1 MQHPKR
7 ARRELQLN
15 TTTPKVELPSA
26 QSEISPQD
34 RLAGVDVLRGLCI
47 LSVLLHHIH
56 LRFKGS
62 KLPVND
68 VLPETLNQVLFWTG
82 LYAVMAFF
90 VISGFLI
97 TGISIRRWGA
107 LGDVHTGRFYR
118 MRAARIFPCLLLL
131 LSVLI
136 ALYLLELPGGEMY
149 PDDRPSIWR
158 YTLGALTFH
167 MNWLDGTYSW
177 APPAW
182 GTLWSLSV
190 EEVFYIAFPL
200 VCLLIRGERI
210 LPWALLAL
218 IVTGP
223 FNRVIY
229 ADDQPWGAYAYLSG
243 MDGIAFGCLAA
254 LVTARI
260 NLSPRILRFSL
271 IAGALMA
278 LAIIVFCDEDNYHVG
293 LAKYGVNV
301 TVLELGVALM
311 LIALGKGVGN
321 RTMSIGTS
329 WLRALGRWSYEIYL
343 FHMLP
348 LIWLI
353 AWFNQSE
360 RPGYLIVLTYAAML
374 LASIALGFLIHRYFS
389 EPLNRKLRG
398 KLKRRSKAA

>member
-1 MQHPKR
+1 MD
-7 ARRELQLN
+7 
-15 TTTPKVELPSA
+15 A
-26 QSEISPQD
+26 QNQISIQD

-56 LRFKGS
+56 LRFKLG
-62 KLPVND
+62 KYPVDD

-82 LYAVMAFF
+82 LYAVIAFF

-107 LGDVHTGRFYR
+107 LGEVHTGRFYR

-131 LSVLI
+131 LSVLT
-136 ALYLLELPGGEMY
+136 ALHFLELPGGEIY
-149 PDDRPSIWR
+149 DTRPSIWR
-158 YTLGALTFH
+158 YIAGALTFH
-167 MNWLDGTYSW
+167 MNWLDGTYGW

-200 VCLLIRGERI
+200 VCLLIRSEKV
-210 LPWALLAL
+210 LPWALLVL
-218 IVTGP
+218 IILGP
-223 FNRVIY
+223 VNRVVF
-229 ADDQPWGAYAYLSG
+229 ADDQPWGAYAYLSC

-254 LVTARI
+254 LVTARVE
-260 NLSPRILRFSL
+260 LSEKTLRLSL

-293 LAKYGVNV
+293 IARYGVNV

-311 LIALGKGVGN
+311 LVALGKGVGN
-321 RTMSIGTS
+321 RTLSIGTS

-343 FHMLP
+343 FHMIP

-353 AWFNQSE
+353 AWFRQSE
-360 RPGYLIVLTYAAML
+360 RPGYLIVVTYAAML
-374 LASIALGFLIHRYFS
+374 LASIAIGFVIHRYFS

-398 KLKRRSKAA
+398 SFRAASPFPRK